1 MSSPAKS
8 LTDIT
13 NQAIHVLAREIGTA
27 DTLRFLGQFSTGTG
41 NYTEDRLTSTVVAS
55 VPVAAT
61 PAMATAIPDPP
72 PMIAA
77 HRPTVSIITIRA
89 VAIAQ
94 PIIAANAIT
103 VAPIAG

>member
-1 MSSPAKS
+1 MTIPAKS

-13 NQAIHVLAREIGTA
+13 NQAIHVLAREIGTVN
-27 DTLRFLGQFSTGTG
+27 TMRFLGQFSTGTG
-41 NYTEDRLTSTVVAS
+41 NYTEERLTSTVVAS

-61 PAMATAIPDPP
+61 PAMATAIPDTP
-72 PMIAA
+72 PMIAS
-77 HRPTVSIITIRA
+77 HWPTVSIISIGA

-103 VAPIAG
+103 VAAIAG